1 MLGYNEI
8 KEKKYII
15 WKDEPYEVLSSH
27 VFRKQQRKPVNTVKM
42 KNLITGK
49 VLENSFQQ
57 SEKVNEAEIENR
69 PVKFIYTNRGQV
81 WFSPIDNPKERFS
94 VEERLIGDKTKWLK
108 ENSRVEILFWDDQ
121 VIGLKLPIKV
131 DLKVVEAPPTIK
143 GNTVS
148 GGLKQVTLE
157 TGAVIN
163 TPMFIN
169 EGDIV
174 RINTETGS
182 YTERI

>member
-1 MLGYNEI
+1 MLNYSEI

-27 VFRKQQRKPVNTVKM
+27 VFRKQQRKPVNAIKM

-49 VLENSFQQ
+49 VLENSFHQ
-57 SEKVNEAEIENR
+57 SEKVAEAEIENR
-69 PVKFIYTNRGQV
+69 PVKFIYVNRGQA
-81 WFSPIDNPKERFS
+81 WFSPINNLKERFS
-94 VEERLIGDKTKWLK
+94 VEENLISDKIKWLK
-108 ENSRVEILFWDDQ
+108 ENSQLEILFFNDRI
-121 VIGLKLPIKV
+121 IGLKLPIKV
-131 DLKVVEAPPTIK
+131 DLKVIEAPPTIK
-143 GNTVS
+143 GNTVT

-182 YTERI
+182 YTERV